1 MDSVKTVINAAGF
14 HAGLANPGQWIPE
27 IQEPVVAISLEQ
39 VNSEKYQVTVRAEV
53 VSPVV
58 LGGQKCEESVLRV
71 VSALQ
76 GMGARCEVT
85 SLKFDAKT
93 ELFSMAVLA
102 TYHGDILDEK
112 WASEKACVVNWGGTV
127 IGDPVSFTAWRE
139 SNDPQTP
146 LATVKWHFRMEEILD
161 GKWPEVNAAD
171 PFTIRVTAGNVSEGY
186 TGCVVTSQQRV
197 LANGHLRQIREGTAT
212 GKE

>member
-1 MDSVKTVINAAGF
+1 METVNAAISIAGF
-14 HAGLANPGQWIPE
+14 RSGLANPGRWIPE

-39 VNSEKYQVTVRAEV
+39 VDSQAHEVTVRAEV

-76 GMGARCEVT
+76 GMGANCEVT

-102 TYHGDILDEK
+102 TYHGDVLDED
-112 WASEKACVVNWGGTV
+112 WDHEKTCMVNWGGLD
-127 IGDPVSFTAWRE
+127 IGEPVSFTAWRE
-139 SNDPQTP
+139 TTASETSLS
-146 LATVKWHFRMEEILD
+146 LAKWHFRMEEVLD
-161 GKWPEVNAAD
+161 GKWPEVSAAD
-171 PFTIRVTAGNVSEGY
+171 PFTIRVTAGKLTESY

-197 LANGHLRQIREGTAT
+197 LSKGHMRQIREGTAA